1 MTTLKTY
8 HVSQYFRISYI
19 DYNNFKL
26 TYKLFRKHLNKY
38 FYSINHS
45 WCDKISLSTKNPV
58 DIFSVLFLIISQ
70 CYWTDMWKLPVVSP
84 MCTKKRTGFGR
95 GSFRIDT
102 FTNFLLFFFLW
113 NGRARLYKQWRH
125 CLDEEFFV
133 RLCRLKQGRDFVD
146 QPTITWAHNSDATHI
161 LATRISAQTLF
172 KSNKNKNILWS
183 IKQQA
188 AIN

>member
-8 HVSQYFRISYI
+8 HVSQYFRKSYI

-84 MCTKKRTGFGR
+84 MCTKKRTGLGEGPLESTHLQIFYYFFFCEMVGR
-95 GSFRIDT
+95 GCISSGVIAWT
-102 FTNFLLFFFLW
+102 KNFLSGF
-113 NGRARLYKQWRH
+113 
-125 CLDEEFFV
+125 
-133 RLCRLKQGRDFVD
+133 
-146 QPTITWAHNSDATHI
+146 
-161 LATRISAQTLF
+161 
-172 KSNKNKNILWS
+172 
-183 IKQQA
+183 A
-188 AIN
+188 A